1 MSDFINTITT
11 LGDETTLKNIIE
23 RTITEF
29 KDNKISEIAP
39 HAFSSCSNLTV
50 LDMPSAL
57 HGGKFLDGCTNLKS
71 INLPSL
77 IPSSQDDFNF
87 TNLENLISINMD
99 SSSYVYPMEGCSNLV
114 YASFNSA
121 TEMSENALTGCLSL
135 EEITLPR
142 INTIHTQS
150 ISDTALTRITLPSL
164 ELIKGDYA
172 ISGNDYLTSISI
184 PTPFHAYGEGNFS
197 SNPEL
202 VDLLLPEFTGPI
214 NASFAASCPKLV
226 NLMMPKAGGYIGSN
240 AFGNC
245 QKLTVISLPA
255 VDGSVLL
262 DAFHQCTSLTTLD
275 LPNAKYVSGNASNLK
290 TDYGWISLKTI
301 NLRGCITLM
310 ENALAA
316 NSSLTR
322 YPMLEQIDL
331 SSLQNLGTGALSGLT
346 QSIAPKLTTLI
357 LPSLATIQEN
367 ALAGSTC
374 FKNITLRAD
383 TISSR
388 ALASMKLD
396 TLRFTNKPTTINYDA
411 FQSTTITD
419 LYVPWG
425 KDEITGFPW
434 GGTFTNIHYN
444 AKQS

>member
-1 MSDFINTITT
+1 MSDFINTITS
-11 LGDETTLKNIIE
+11 LGDETTLKNLIE

-29 KDNKISEIAP
+29 KDNKISKIAP
-39 HAFSSCSNLTV
+39 HAFSSCLNLTV
-50 LDMPSAL
+50 LDMPSAI
-57 HGGKFLDGCTNLKS
+57 HGGKFLDGCTHLKS

-99 SSSYVYPMEGCSNLV
+99 SSPYVFPMEGCTNLV

-121 TEMSENALTGCLSL
+121 TEMLENALTSCLSL
-135 EEITLPR
+135 EEISLSK
-142 INTIHTQS
+142 IKTIHTQS
-150 ISDTALTRITLPSL
+150 ISDTALKRLTLPSL

-172 ISGNDYLTSISI
+172 ISGNDYLTSITI

-202 VDLLLPEFTGPI
+202 IDLILPEFTGPVT
-214 NASFAASCPKLV
+214 ASFAANCPKLA
-226 NLMMPKAGGYIGSN
+226 NLIMPKAGGYIGTN

-245 QKLTVISLPA
+245 QKLTTISLPSI
-255 VDGSVLL
+255 DGSVML
-262 DAFHQCTSLTTLD
+262 DAFRQCTSLITLD
-275 LPNAKYVSGNASNLK
+275 LPNAKYVSSSVDNLK
-290 TDYGWISLKTI
+290 TDYGWKSLKTI
-301 NLRGCITLM
+301 NLKSCITLM

-322 YPMLEQIDL
+322 YPMLERIDL

-346 QSIAPKLTTLI
+346 QTIAPKLTTLK
-357 LPSLATIQEN
+357 LPSIATIQEN

-383 TISSR
+383 TIASR
-388 ALASMKLD
+388 ALANMKLD
-396 TLRFTNKPTTINYDA
+396 VLRFTNKPTTINYDA

-419 LYVPWG
+419 LYVPWN
-425 KDEITGFPW
+425 KDEISGFPW